1 MIYSTI
7 STVSAISTSTSG
19 ILKIGTRDIGIK
31 IKKWKKI
38 TMIKDAFVQKLNIA
52 VKNNLNIELS
62 EKQKEQMFF
71 LAERLIEVNKV
82 MNLTAITDE
91 DGIILRHLVD
101 SLLISEHIAPNSSI
115 IDVGCGA
122 GFPSLP
128 LAILRPDLKIT
139 ALDSTEK
146 RIRYVDETAKLL
158 GLENVTAVAA
168 RAEDFA
174 KLPANRERF
183 DFATARAVASLPM
196 LCELTIPF
204 IKVGGSLVAMKAKG
218 AREEFEA
225 SRSAIRQLCGA
236 NSLDHASLTETEL
249 AGEVNG
255 EQINENRTII
265 IVKKLS
271 ATPKTFPRKFAQI
284 KKTPL

>member
-1 MIYSTI
+1 
-7 STVSAISTSTSG
+7 
-19 ILKIGTRDIGIK
+19 
-31 IKKWKKI
+31 
-38 TMIKDAFVQKLNIA
+38 MIKETFIEKLSIA
-52 VKNNLNIELS
+52 LKNNLNIELT

-71 LAERLIEVNKV
+71 LSSRLVEVNEV

-101 SLLISEHIAPNSSI
+101 SLLISDKIKLNSTI

-146 RIRYVDETAKLL
+146 RVRYVEETAKLL
-158 GLENVTAVAA
+158 GLNNVQTIAA
-168 RAEDFA
+168 RAEDYA
-174 KLPANRERF
+174 KLPYIRESF
-183 DFATARAVASLPM
+183 DYATARAVASLPV

-204 IKVGGSLVAMKAKG
+204 VRVGGKLVAMKAKG
-218 AREEFEA
+218 AHEEFEA
-225 SRSAIRQLCGA
+225 SRSAIRQLSSA
-236 NSLDHASLTETEL
+236 RSLEAAEL
-249 AGEVNG
+249 FESCLFGDING
-255 EQINENRTII
+255 ERVEESRTII
-265 IVKKLS
+265 VVPKLDHTH
-271 ATPKTFPRKFAQI
+271 ARFPRKYAQI

>member
-1 MIYSTI
+1 MEITQF
-7 STVSAISTSTSG
+7 TEKLTNAI
-19 ILKIGTRDIGIK
+19 
-31 IKKWKKI
+31 
-38 TMIKDAFVQKLNIA
+38 AE
-52 VKNNLNIELS
+52 NLNVTLNY
-62 EKQKEQMFF
+62 KQKEQMFF
-71 LAERLIEVNKV
+71 LSQRLVEVNKV

-101 SLLISEHIAPNSSI
+101 SLLISSYFEPNSRV

-158 GLENVTAVAA
+158 GLENVVAITA
-168 RAEDFA
+168 RAEELA
-174 KLPANRERF
+174 QNPEYREKF
-183 DFATARAVASLPM
+183 DYATARAVASLPV

-204 IKVGGSLVAMKAKG
+204 IKLGGSLVAMKAKG
-218 AREEFEA
+218 AYEEFES

-236 NSLDHASLTETEL
+236 NSLVSARLNETVL
-249 AGEVNG
+249 RGTVN
-255 EQINENRTII
+255 EETIDENRTII
-265 IVKKLS
+265 TLNKLS
-271 ATPKTFPRKFAQI
+271 DTPKTFPRRFAQI
-284 KKTPL
+284 KKSPL

>member
-1 MIYSTI
+1 ME
-7 STVSAISTSTSG
+7 
-19 ILKIGTRDIGIK
+19 
-31 IKKWKKI
+31 KKI
-38 TMIKDAFVQKLNIA
+38 FIDKLA
-52 VKNNLNIELS
+52 LALSSNLNIELT
-62 EKQKEQMFF
+62 ETQQEQMF
-71 LAERLIEVNKV
+71 LLSERLVEVNKV

-101 SLLISEHIAPNSSI
+101 SLFISEYIEPNSSI

-146 RIRYVDETAKLL
+146 RIRYVDETAHIL
-158 GLENVTAVAA
+158 GLDNVRAVAA

-174 KLPANRERF
+174 KLPENREKF
-183 DFATARAVASLPM
+183 GYATARAVASLPI

-204 IKVGGSLVAMKAKG
+204 VKIGGSLVAMKAKG
-218 AREEFEA
+218 ASDEFEA

-236 NSLDHASLTETEL
+236 NSLAATKVVEKMLVGDVA
-249 AGEVNG
+249 G
-255 EQINENRTII
+255 EQINENRTV
-265 IVKKLS
+265 IVVNKLS

-284 KKTPL
+284 KKSPL

>member
-1 MIYSTI
+1 MNRLEFINKLDI
-7 STVSAISTSTSG
+7 AI
-19 ILKIGTRDIGIK
+19 
-31 IKKWKKI
+31 
-38 TMIKDAFVQKLNIA
+38 
-52 VKNNLNIELS
+52 KNNLKIELT
-62 EKQKEQMFF
+62 EKQKEQMF
-71 LAERLIEVNKV
+71 LLSERLVETNKV

-101 SLLISEHIAPNSSI
+101 SLLISSYIAENSTI

-146 RIRYVDETAKLL
+146 RIRYVDETARSL

-174 KLPANRERF
+174 RLPENREKF
-183 DFATARAVASLPM
+183 DYATARAVASLPV
-196 LCELTIPF
+196 LCELTVPF
-204 IKVGGSLVAMKAKG
+204 VKVGGSLVAMKAKG
-218 AREEFEA
+218 AHEEFEA

-236 NSLDHASLTETEL
+236 SSLATAKLIEADL
-249 AGEVNG
+249 AGEING
-255 EQINENRTII
+255 EYIKENRTV
-265 IVKKLS
+265 IVVNKLS
-271 ATPKTFPRKFAQI
+271 STPKTFPRKFAQI
-284 KKTPL
+284 KKNPL